1 MTEQK
6 ASISEK
12 SKEHPFTDMALARMK
27 EAGLR
32 ITMPRVQV
40 IRAIAGSHKAQTV
53 QHIYERIVTDG
64 GRTDLVS
71 VYRTLQTLIQL
82 HLVHHIGS
90 VDGFHPCNHETAHE
104 DISEHL
110 ICRSCGN
117 VEEICSHRHG
127 QNLDELGPLGD
138 FVPESYRI
146 EVLGTCG
153 ACRQLP

>member
-1 MTEQK
+1 VTEQK

-90 VDGFHPCNHETAHE
+90 VDGFHPC
-104 DISEHL
+104 
-110 ICRSCGN
+110 RSCGN